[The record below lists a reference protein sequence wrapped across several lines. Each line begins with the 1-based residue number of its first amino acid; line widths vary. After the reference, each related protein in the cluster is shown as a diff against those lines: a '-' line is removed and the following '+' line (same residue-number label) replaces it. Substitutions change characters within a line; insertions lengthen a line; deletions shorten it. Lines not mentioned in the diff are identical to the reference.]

1 MGSTRTAWHVLL
13 VALLSER
20 GSGRFEVRSEVPL
33 STEPLR
39 ADYLLLRRGAGSS
52 GSAGTLKRLWDL
64 LPRDTIVEFK
74 SSGRPYRRRNFDRLY
89 SYLHLYFADETERME
104 QRSDL
109 CGVLLVPSRTRSLDA
124 DVADLGLG
132 WSDLGGGYWQLRG
145 GAFALFVVEIDA
157 AAEAEDD
164 DLLRL
169 FGHGEA
175 RTVEARRWLSQ
186 QLGAEEIAM
195 EMHDLEGFDEVVR
208 KLVAALPPERVL
220 SAYAPEQRMA
230 GLPPEQRM
238 AGLPPEQRMAGLP
251 PEQRMAGLP
260 PEQRMA
266 GLPPEQRMAGL
277 PPEQRMAGLPPEQR
291 MAGLPPEQVLLAL
304 PDEVLQALSDSYL
317 DTLSE
322 ETRAA
327 IRARIGR

>member
-13 VALLSER
+13 VALLSQR
-20 GSGRFEVRSEVPL
+20 GPRRFEVRREVPL

-39 ADYLLLRRGAGSS
+39 ADYLLLRGGAGPSEP
-52 GSAGTLKRLWDL
+52 AGTLKRLWDL

-74 SSGRPYRRRNFDRLY
+74 SVGRPYRRRNLDRLC
-89 SYLHLYFADETERME
+89 SYLHLYCADEPGRIER
-104 QRSDL
+104 RSDL

-124 DVADLGLG
+124 DVADLGLAWG
-132 WSDLGGGYWQLRG
+132 ELGGGYWRLHG
-145 GAFALFVVEIDA
+145 GAFTLLVVEIDA

-175 RTVEARRWLSQ
+175 RTIEARRWLSQ
-186 QLGAEEIAM
+186 QLGAEDIAM

-208 KLVAALPPERVL
+208 KLLATLPPERVL
-220 SAYAPEQRMA
+220 SAYAPEQRLA
-230 GLPPEQRM
+230 GLPPEQRL
-238 AGLPPEQRMAGLP
+238 AGLPPEQRLAGLPPEQVLSAYAPEQRLAGLP
-251 PEQRMAGLP
+251 PEQRLAGLP
-260 PEQRMA
+260 PEQRLA
-266 GLPPEQRMAGL
+266 GLPPEQRV
-277 PPEQRMAGLPPEQR
+277 
-291 MAGLPPEQVLLAL
+291 AGLPPEQVLLAL
-304 PDEVLQALSDSYL
+304 PDEVLLALSDAYL
-317 DTLSE
+317 DTLSA

>member
-13 VALLSER
+13 VALLNQR
-20 GSGRFEVRSEVPL
+20 GSRRFEVRSEVPL
-33 STEPLR
+33 SNEPLR
-39 ADYLLLRRGAGSS
+39 ADYLLLRRSAGPSEP
-52 GSAGTLKRLWDL
+52 AGTLKKLWDL

-74 SSGRPYRRRNFDRLY
+74 SIGRPYRRRNLDRLC
-89 SYLHLYFADETERME
+89 SYLHLYCADEPERIE
-104 QRSDL
+104 RRSDL

-124 DVADLGLG
+124 DVAELGMEWG
-132 WSDLGGGYWQLRG
+132 DLGGGYWRVEG
-145 GAFALFVVEIDA
+145 GAFALLIVEIDA

-195 EMHDLEGFDEVVR
+195 EIHELEGFDEVVR
-208 KLVAALPPERVL
+208 KLLATLPPERVL

-251 PEQRMAGLP
+251 PEQRV
-260 PEQRMA
+260 
-266 GLPPEQRMAGL
+266 
-277 PPEQRMAGLPPEQR
+277 
-291 MAGLPPEQVLLAL
+291 AGLPPEQVLLAL
-304 PDEVLQALSDSYL
+304 PDEVLHALSDSYL
-317 DTLSE
+317 DTLSA